1 MIKVIAV
8 SCALVALISVGC
20 STRGFRPPAEPWEEF
35 VRQDRK
41 VSFDEVKRELLSC
54 GYAPL
59 SYGSL
64 PDKST
69 DNDRAARIECMFA
82 KGFFSATDGAGYVRI
97 QSVVQDYQPVQ
108 THPFAQGIVELIPKW
123 FQMLKPQH

>member
-82 KGFFSATDGAGYVRI
+82 KGFFFGDGWG
-97 QSVVQDYQPVQ
+97 
-108 THPFAQGIVELIPKW
+108 GICADPERRARLPACADAPIRPRYR
-123 FQMLKPQH
+123 